1 MRALLA
7 ALVLLAGTA
16 QAADA
21 VSTRAREAIIVDYD
35 TGNVLYG
42 KAADEPMQPASM
54 SKLMTVAI
62 VLDLIEQGTITKD
75 TPFEVSENA
84 WRRGGSKMF
93 VLVDTT
99 ITVENLLKG
108 IIVDSGNDACVVVAE
123 NIAGSEDAFA
133 KLMNVKAKEWGL
145 EQSHFSN
152 PTGLPDPE
160 QLMSPHDLAKLT
172 RRIWER
178 YPDYHYIFGLQE
190 FTWSKIKQTN
200 RNPLL
205 GMFDGALGMKTGHT
219 EETGYGV
226 VGLAERDGKKRILVL
241 HGLESE
247 AARRRE
253 ADRMMTI
260 AFTEYDTRTFFEP
273 GDVVGEAEVFA
284 GREETVPLML
294 EAEARFTLHRHS
306 LDGAEATLVY
316 QGPIPAPVK
325 KGEEVGV
332 LKLSMP
338 DEPEREYPVYA
349 AKSVKALSAWSKVGL
364 GLQALL
370 TPPEPDAFE

>member
-1 MRALLA
+1 MA